1 MLQCCSVQAKNPYY
15 IGALDMNVYT
25 LEEINYFVYNHM
37 NLVYREFFCE
47 QLYDYIEHD
56 LGQEELAASLRE
68 VERSGGQIQDFI
80 TCLLKGS
87 WYYSPADLSAAAPLI
102 TSINNMTRAERMT
115 LEAESMLRQKRYES
129 ALHIYFDILNN
140 MDEDGENK
148 GFYARIAFSIG
159 IIYARLFMSR
169 NANSYFAYAYE
180 LFPDPVYAK
189 ACVYMSIINNDD
201 EELLRTI
208 IKYKVSDD
216 ALQTIRKRI
225 DSIRS
230 QIRKSPEM
238 QQYMDSARNEIGFE
252 NVVANF
258 KREYYTILS

>member
-1 MLQCCSVQAKNPYY
+1 MLQCCSVQSKTPYY
-15 IGALDMNVYT
+15 IGALDKNVYS
-25 LEEINYFVYNHM
+25 LEEINYFIYNHM

-47 QLYDYIEHD
+47 QLYEYIEKD
-56 LGQEELAASLRE
+56 LMQSELAGELRE
-68 VERSGGQIQDFI
+68 LEEKGGQIQDFI
-80 TCLLKGS
+80 MCILKGS
-87 WYYSPADLSAAAPLI
+87 YYYSAGDMAAAAPLI

-140 MDEDGENK
+140 MEEDGENK
-148 GFYARIAFSIG
+148 AFYARIAFSIG

-169 NANSYFAYAYE
+169 NANTYFAYAYE
-180 LFPDPVYAK
+180 LFPDPAYAK

-225 DSIRS
+225 DSIRR

-238 QQYMDSARNEIGFE
+238 QDFMYDARNVSGFE